1 MRVSKLKLAALVVMS
16 IFGIWASSSVLV
28 IFYTLHQQLPI
39 CPSGTF
45 FGIHLDCSAVL
56 TSPYSEVFGIP
67 LEIFALVYFAVNLGM
82 VYLIAFGSERASRVS
97 LQALFGWRF
106 IGVAIVPYLVFVEL
120 FLIRA
125 ICVYCTI
132 MHVAILTDFVVI
144 SYLLFFGKHSL
155 WAEEDE
161 TLLEEGSES
170 ATRLG
175 PRNGFHPLT
184 REHAIV
190 GYEPPELKFGD
201 FHAKI
206 RRPNLNQLGKFF
218 HVGG

>member
-1 MRVSKLKLAALVVMS
+1 VRVSKLKLAALIVMS
-16 IFGIWASSSVLV
+16 VFGLWASSSVLV

-45 FGIHLDCSAVL
+45 FGIHLDCSSVL
-56 TSPYSEVFGIP
+56 TSPYSVVFGVP
-67 LEIFALVYFAVNLGM
+67 LEILALFYFAVNLGL

-132 MHVAILTDFVVI
+132 MHVAILTDFIVI
-144 SYLLFFGKHSL
+144 SYLLFFGKHSV
-155 WAEEDE
+155 WAEEE
-161 TLLEEGSES
+161 EMSLEEGNPSRV
-170 ATRLG
+170 ATPFEASLQFREQI
-175 PRNGFHPLT
+175 RNL
-184 REHAIV
+184 
-190 GYEPPELKFGD
+190 
-201 FHAKI
+201 
-206 RRPNLNQLGKFF
+206 Q
-218 HVGG
+218 